1 MVADGVVLLVA
12 GAYVGSWDAFCI
24 LAALPATAEEADRD
38 RAPGI
43 GACTACLSTG
53 YAAGGGV
60 TIVLFDFGDNIPQW
74 VV

>member
-1 MVADGVVLLVA
+1 MAADGVVLPVA
-12 GAYVGSWDAFCI
+12 GAYVGSWDEFRI
-24 LAALPATAEEADRD
+24 LAALPATAEEDDRN
-38 RAPGI
+38 RVPGI
-43 GACTACLSTG
+43 EARAACLSTG

>member
-1 MVADGVVLLVA
+1 MAADGVVLLVA
-12 GAYVGSWDAFCI
+12 GAYVGSWDELRI
-24 LAALPATAEEADRD
+24 LAALPATAEEADRN

-43 GACTACLSTG
+43 GARAACLSTG